1 MLFTQAE
8 FLVFAAV
15 VLGLLAIVQSHRL
28 RKLLLLLASYYFYA
42 YWDWRF
48 LSLVIA
54 SSLVD
59 FTIGKRLAATLD
71 PRRRRWLVAVSLT
84 FNLGVLA
91 VYKYLDFFID
101 SLAPLVSPLGI
112 ELRTLGL
119 LLPIGISFYTFQT
132 LSYTL
137 DIYAR
142 KLEPTESLLDF
153 ATYVAFFPQLVAG
166 PIVRAVDFL
175 PQLLRWPRR
184 TWMDAFFGFRCF
196 TVGLFKKLVLADNLA
211 LFADDV
217 FHNAGAYDCVTTW
230 LAVLSYSLQIYFDF
244 SGYSDMAI
252 GVARVM
258 GFRLNENFDFP
269 YLARSM
275 SDFWR
280 RWHISLSTWLRD
292 YLYISLGGNR
302 GGRARTARNLA
313 ITMLLGGLWHGA
325 AWTFVAWGLL
335 HALALAGQRMA
346 SPWLRR
352 LHARNPWVAASIGR
366 LATLA
371 VVVNG
376 WVLFRAA
383 SFEAA
388 MAMLRQMYAPAP
400 GIGWLFPFALFV
412 LPATILIHV
421 LWLKPWGRWLE
432 LPHDRWYT
440 PIVLFTMLGCVLVF
454 HPENYN
460 PFLYFQF

>member
-1 MLFTQAE
+1 MLFTQIE

-15 VLGLLAIVQSHRL
+15 VLGLLAIARSHRV
-28 RKLLLLLASYYFYA
+28 RKIVVLLASYYFYA

-54 SSLVD
+54 SSLID
-59 FTIGKRLAATLD
+59 FMVGKRLAAAGD
-71 PRRRRWLVAVSLT
+71 PRLRLWLVGASLT

-91 VYKYLDFFID
+91 VFKYLDFFID
-101 SLAPLVSPLGI
+101 SLAPLAAPFGFN
-112 ELRTLGL
+112 LRTLGL
-119 LLPIGISFYTFQT
+119 ILPIGISFYTFQT

-142 KLEPTESLLDF
+142 RLEPTDSLLDF
-153 ATYVAFFPQLVAG
+153 AIYVAFFPQLVAG
-166 PIVRAVDFL
+166 PIVRAADFL

-184 TWMDAFFGFRCF
+184 TWEDVFFGFRRF
-196 TVGLFKKLVLADNLA
+196 AIGLFKKAFLADNLA
-211 LFADDV
+211 VFADDV

-230 LAVLSYSLQIYFDF
+230 LAVLSYTLQIYFDF

-252 GVARVM
+252 GIARVM

-292 YLYISLGGNR
+292 YLYIALGGNR
-302 GGRARTARNLA
+302 YGLARTARNLA

-325 AWTFVAWGLL
+325 AWTFVAWGLV
-335 HALALAGQRMA
+335 HALALAGQRVA
-346 SPWLRR
+346 SPGLRR
-352 LHARNPWVAASIGR
+352 LSASGPLAEGLSW
-366 LATLA
+366 LATLM
-371 VVVNG
+371 VVVNA
-376 WVLFRAA
+376 WVLFRAET
-383 SFEAA
+383 FDAA
-388 MAMLRQMYAPAP
+388 RTILRQMYAPDP
-400 GIGWLFPFALFV
+400 GITWLFPFALLV
-412 LPATILIHV
+412 LPATIFIHV
-421 LWLKPWGRWLE
+421 LRLTRWQRWLE
-432 LPHDRWYT
+432 LPHDRWHT
-440 PIVLFTMLGCVLVF
+440 PVVLFTMIGCVAIF
-454 HPENYN
+454 RPDSYN